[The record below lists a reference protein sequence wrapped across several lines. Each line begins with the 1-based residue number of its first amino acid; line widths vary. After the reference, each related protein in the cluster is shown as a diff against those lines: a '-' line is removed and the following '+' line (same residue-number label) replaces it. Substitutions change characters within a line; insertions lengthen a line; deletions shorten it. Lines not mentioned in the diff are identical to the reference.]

1 MKKMLVVLFALCL
14 AFSVSFA
21 ETVDES
27 FYVGTWVNYAFLK
40 DGGFSVTMFHL
51 SDDHTAHFLIRHVP
65 ADLDSSGREN
75 IKTWSAD
82 GNNVSV
88 VTGNTTLDLFVTDDY
103 RLARDIYGGYEIY
116 EKVGGPFA
124 SAGKPV
130 DDSCIS
136 IPTGVYVAGED
147 FPAGTYRIE
156 LENDKIGGVVLLYE
170 SIDKV
175 NTAFAYLYEYSL
187 NTRSSS
193 PVVGKIVINEGNA
206 LAVRN
211 TTIILKP
218 YEGLK

>member
-1 MKKMLVVLFALCL
+1 MKRLLVVMFALCL
-14 AFSVSFA
+14 VFSVSFA

-51 SDDHTAHFLIRHVP
+51 SDDHTAYFLIRHVP

-75 IKTWSAD
+75 IKTWSAE

-116 EKVGGPFA
+116 EKVGGQF
-124 SAGKPV
+124 SGAGKQV

-156 LENDKIGGVVLLYE
+156 LENDKNSGVIVLYE
-170 SIDKV
+170 NMEDTKKAFSYLHEYILDKNNHTIGKMIIDD
-175 NTAFAYLYEYSL
+175 
-187 NTRSSS
+187 
-193 PVVGKIVINEGNA
+193 GNV
-206 LAVRN
+206 LDVRN
-211 TTIILKP
+211 TVIVLFP